1 MRGTMS
7 QIEKIPIEHH
17 ADADRRS
24 WRDPFS
30 SPHRAAAAASS
41 DPHIAE
47 LQIENSRLQRLVAE
61 LLAKNQQLRSLG

>member
-1 MRGTMS
+1 MS
-7 QIEKIPIEHH
+7 EIEKIPIEPP

-30 SPHRAAAAASS
+30 SPHRATAGTSS

-61 LLAKNQQLRSLG
+61 PVGKNQQTQST